1 MVSGEKLQFKW
12 VGLHYI
18 AFSIDQVENKVLSK
32 EKREQKVKIS
42 VLVTNFG

>member
-18 AFSIDQVENKVLSK
+18 AFSIDAS
-32 EKREQKVKIS
+32 
-42 VLVTNFG
+42 